1 MYIRIRMVKWAEYL
15 ISEVRYSPDHHRILQ
30 VKQHKDL
37 DGKVSEGEIVDAAEV
52 ASNLKKG
59 ISYMTILSGLSE
71 TWKRGELIRGYQ
83 SNGEYHIRADK
94 NKVNQDNLGML
105 NEF

>member
-1 MYIRIRMVKWAEYL
+1 MVKWAEYL

-37 DGKVSEGEIVDAAEV
+37 DGEVGEGEIVEFAQV

-59 ISYMTILSGLSE
+59 ISYMTIHNGNSDS
-71 TWKRGELIRGYQ
+71 WKVGEKIRGFLVD
-83 SNGEYHIRADK
+83 GEYHIRTDK

>member
-1 MYIRIRMVKWAEYL
+1 MAKWAEYL

-37 DGKVSEGEIVDAAEV
+37 DGEVGEGEIVDVSNV

-59 ISYMTILSGLSE
+59 VSYMTIYNSSSE
-71 TWKRGELIRGYQ
+71 NWKRGEKIRGFI
-83 SNGEYHIRADK
+83 SNGQYHIRADK
-94 NKVNQDNLGML
+94 NKVGQDNLGLL

>member
-1 MYIRIRMVKWAEYL
+1 MAKWAEYL

-37 DGKVSEGEIVDAAEV
+37 DGQVGEGEIVDAADV

-59 ISYMTILSGLSE
+59 ASYMTIHNGSSE
-71 TWKRGELIRGYQ
+71 TWKRGEKIRGFM
-83 SNGEYHIRADK
+83 SDGEYHIRADK
-94 NKVNQDNLGML
+94 NKVNHDHLGML

>member
-1 MYIRIRMVKWAEYL
+1 MVKWAEYL
-15 ISEVRYSPDHHRILQ
+15 ISEVRYNPDHHKILQ
-30 VKQHKDL
+30 VKQHQDL
-37 DGKVSEGEIVDAAEV
+37 DGEVGEGEIVDMSVV

-59 ISYMTILSGLSE
+59 KSYMTIHNGSSE
-71 TWKRGELIRGYQ
+71 TWKRGEKIRGFQ
-83 SNGEYHIRADK
+83 IDGEYHIRIDK

>member
-1 MYIRIRMVKWAEYL
+1 MVKWAEYL

-37 DGKVSEGEIVDAAEV
+37 DGKVSEGEIVDLANV

-59 ISYMTILSGLSE
+59 ISYMTIHNGSSE
-71 TWKRGELIRGYQ
+71 TWKRGEKIIGFAYD
-83 SNGEYHIRADK
+83 GEYHIRADK

>member
-1 MYIRIRMVKWAEYL
+1 MVKWADYL

-37 DGKVSEGEIVDAAEV
+37 DGEVGEGEIIEGANV

-59 ISYMTILSGLSE
+59 VSYMTIHNGSSE
-71 TWKRGELIRGYQ
+71 TWKRGEKIRGFI
-83 SNGEYHIRADK
+83 SDGEYHIRTDD

>member
-1 MYIRIRMVKWAEYL
+1 MTEWADYL

-30 VKQHKDL
+30 VKQHKEI
-37 DGKVSEGEIVDAAEV
+37 DGRVSEGEIVDATIV

-59 ISYMTILSGLSE
+59 ISYMTIHNGSSE
-71 TWKRGELIRGYQ
+71 TWKRGEKIRGFQ
-83 SNGEYHIRADK
+83 IDGEYHIRSDK
-94 NKVNQDNLGML
+94 NKVNHDNLGML

>member
-1 MYIRIRMVKWAEYL
+1 MVKWAEYL
-15 ISEVRYSPDHHRILQ
+15 ISEVRYSPDHSRILQ

-37 DGKVSEGEIVDAAEV
+37 DGEVSEGEIVDVSLV

-59 ISYMTILSGLSE
+59 KSYMTIHNGSSE
-71 TWKRGELIRGYQ
+71 TWKRGEMIRGFQ
-83 SNGEYHIRADK
+83 IDGEYHIRVDK

>member
-1 MYIRIRMVKWAEYL
+1 MVKWAEYL
-15 ISEVRYSPDHHRILQ
+15 ISEVRYSPDHHRIVQ

-37 DGKVSEGEIVDAAEV
+37 DGDVSEGEIVDVANV

-59 ISYMTILSGLSE
+59 MSYMTIHNGSSE
-71 TWKRGELIRGYQ
+71 TWKRGEKIRGFQ
-83 SNGEYHIRADK
+83 IDGEYHIRVDK

>member
-1 MYIRIRMVKWAEYL
+1 MVKWAEYL
-15 ISEVRYSPDHHRILQ
+15 ISEVRYSPDHHRIVQ

-37 DGKVSEGEIVDAAEV
+37 DGDVSEGEIVDVSNV

-59 ISYMTILSGLSE
+59 ISYMTIHNGSSE
-71 TWKRGELIRGYQ
+71 TWKRGEKIRGFQ
-83 SNGEYHIRADK
+83 IDGEYHIRVDK
-94 NKVNQDNLGML
+94 NKVSQDNLGML

>member
-1 MYIRIRMVKWAEYL
+1 MVKWAEYL
-15 ISEVRYSPDHHRILQ
+15 ISEVRYSPDHHRIVQ

-37 DGKVSEGEIVDAAEV
+37 DGEIGEGEIVDISNV

-59 ISYMTILSGLSE
+59 MSYMTIHNGSSE
-71 TWKRGELIRGYQ
+71 TWKRGEKIRGFQ
-83 SNGEYHIRADK
+83 IDGEYHIRVDK
-94 NKVNQDNLGML
+94 NKVSRDNLGML